1 MNESPESAMF
11 RPPINRAMRALDRSF
26 FKKSV
31 PLSAARIRDNKQISK
46 YRTELGH
53 DLLRLDRMPAVRSV
67 RDSDGQEA
75 KALLLRP
82 EVKPDDASTWSPK
95 LSDLVKASQVSL
107 SPYNLELDYDY
118 WNYHDI
124 MGAILPEAEQDE
136 FPTGFSI
143 VGHVAHLNL
152 RDQYLPYK
160 NLIAT
165 VLLDKNPTIRTV
177 INKTDEVGEQNEYR
191 TFSYELL
198 AGDPD
203 MNVEIHEENCRFR
216 FDYSKVYWN
225 SRLNTEHRRLVEKF
239 RPGEAVCDVMAGVGP
254 FAVPAGK
261 KNVFVWANDL
271 NPDSFASLDDAVR
284 RNKVHRFVKVFNED
298 GRTFIRSSA
307 ERLLKTD
314 THVKIH
320 KGVSRLKQP
329 ASTVKPIATLT
340 SPKTFNHYILN
351 LPASAI
357 TFLPSFIGLYV
368 GREEFFTPNTDAKLP
383 FIHVHCFST
392 KSDGNKEEE
401 TKICK
406 EVSEQIGYEMK
417 PGSIETEGEVQVWDV
432 RDVAPT
438 KRMFC
443 ASFRLPGEVAFKV
456 AENESGIQP
465 FPSKERT

>member
-1 MNESPESAMF
+1 
-11 RPPINRAMRALDRSF
+11 
-26 FKKSV
+26 
-31 PLSAARIRDNKQISK
+31 
-46 YRTELGH
+46 
-53 DLLRLDRMPAVRSV
+53 
-67 RDSDGQEA
+67 
-75 KALLLRP
+75 
-82 EVKPDDASTWSPK
+82 
-95 LSDLVKASQVSL
+95 
-107 SPYNLELDYDY
+107 
-118 WNYHDI
+118 
-124 MGAILPEAEQDE
+124 
-136 FPTGFSI
+136 
-143 VGHVAHLNL
+143 
-152 RDQYLPYK
+152 
-160 NLIAT
+160 
-165 VLLDKNPTIRTV
+165 
-177 INKTDEVGEQNEYR
+177 
-191 TFSYELL
+191 
-198 AGDPD
+198 
-203 MNVEIHEENCRFR
+203 
-216 FDYSKVYWN
+216 
-225 SRLNTEHRRLVEKF
+225 
-239 RPGEAVCDVMAGVGP
+239 MAGVGP

-284 RNKVHRFVKVFNED
+284 RNKVRVAAISLHPALKRIRYLQKRQVHRFVKVFNED

-368 GREEFFTPNTDAKLP
+368 GREEFFTPHTDAKLP

-401 TKICK
+401 IKICK

-417 PGSIETEGEVQVWDV
+417 PGSMETEGEVQVWDV
-432 RDVAPT
+432 RDVAPM

-443 ASFRLPGEVAFKV
+443 ASFRLPGEVAFRV
-456 AENESGIQP
+456 AENESRIQP
-465 FPSKERT
+465 LPSKERT